1 MVLVA
6 RRVRQWLEP
15 ELYRIIRSGDDGK
28 VIPPLYKSNY
38 PHTVAGRT
46 PDLERIA
53 RFGPHVRHILLQ
65 NRPSEEIGKILQ
77 LCPNVRNLA
86 IWIIHGSCRH
96 LVPIL
101 EVLKSLRRLSF
112 DPSYF
117 FQDYYDDWKVPLDLP
132 AFSRLTHLEIINA
145 SPHWKKWKKLASM
158 HALTHLAL
166 AGIVDGA
173 LVERILKECQHLE
186 LLVTFYLDKP
196 SMDLQIASKRDLRAV
211 QLRSV
216 TNHLE
221 HWECG
226 ARGGEDFW
234 VTAEKVKRQRI
245 EERRPVCAR

>member
-38 PHTVAGRT
+38 RHTVAGCT

-53 RFGPHVRHILLQ
+53 KFGPHVRHTLLQ

-77 LCPNVRNLA
+77 LCPNVQNLA
-86 IWIIHGSCRH
+86 IWIIHGSCSH

-101 EVLKSLRRLSF
+101 EGLRSLRRLSF

-117 FQDYYDDWKVPLDLP
+117 FQDYCDDWKVPLDLP

-145 SPHWKKWKKLASM
+145 SQHWGKWKKLASM
-158 HALTHLAL
+158 PALTHLAL
-166 AGIVDGA
+166 AGLVDGA
-173 LVERILKECQHLE
+173 LVDHILKECQRLE
-186 LLVTFYLDKP
+186 LLITFYLDIP
-196 SMDLQIASKRDLRAV
+196 FTGLQDASNKDPRAV
-211 QLRSV
+211 QLLSV

-221 HWECG
+221 HWEHG

-234 VTAEKVKRQRI
+234 ITAEKVKRKRI
-245 EERRPVCAR
+245 EEQGSACSP